1 LIINAHQKFII
12 ITLKKPIRE
21 ILPRIIITG
30 TSHDAGAGVSPV
42 LAIIVATI
50 NQIIQTIMN
59 IQGRTVRLN
68 AFLLDHVAFLMI

>member
-1 LIINAHQKFII
+1 MIINAHQKFII

-30 TSHDAGAGVSPV
+30 TNHDTGVEDTAV
-42 LAIIVATI
+42 LEIIVAII
-50 NQIIQTIMN
+50 NQTIPTIIN
-59 IQGRTVRLN
+59 IQGRIVRLN